1 MSDGFEAML
10 EERFTAFADGDWR
23 QDWPDVVAR
32 AVAREPR
39 SRRVVVAAALVAVVA
54 LVAAPAL
61 ALRGHLVH
69 LFSTGEQAPV
79 PVAQSFASLERGVP
93 FRWRFAAAARK
104 VADVATPDGHV
115 VVWAAPVHAGGF
127 CIALGM
133 GDRSGAVSTCNGD
146 RSERLGPWPF
156 SWSKPAHELAG
167 GPFVLVGYALD
178 RRAASVRIGLDD
190 GEHVDAPLTWVSAP
204 IDAGFFVLWTDRTHW
219 QDGKERFDVVARD
232 ESGKELDHAAIEV
245 GAPLP
250 YS

>member
-10 EERFTAFADGDWR
+10 EERFTAFADQDWR
-23 QDWPDVVAR
+23 QDWPDVLAR
-32 AVAREPR
+32 AAGREPR
-39 SRRVVVAAALVAVVA
+39 SPRLVAAAAFVAVVA
-54 LVAAPAL
+54 LVAAPAF

-69 LFSTGEQAPV
+69 LFSTGDQAPV
-79 PVAQSFASLERGVP
+79 PVARSFVLLERGAP
-93 FRWRFAAAARK
+93 FPWRFAAVARK

-127 CIALGM
+127 CIAVGM
-133 GDRSGAVSTCNGD
+133 GDHSGAATTCNGD

-156 SWSKPAHELAG
+156 SWSKPARELVG

-190 GEHVDAPLTWVSAP
+190 GDHVDAPLTWVAAP
-204 IDAGFFVLWTDRTHW
+204 IDAGFFVLRTDRSHW

-232 ESGKELDHAAIEV
+232 QYGKELDHAAIEV
-245 GAPLP
+245 GLPLP